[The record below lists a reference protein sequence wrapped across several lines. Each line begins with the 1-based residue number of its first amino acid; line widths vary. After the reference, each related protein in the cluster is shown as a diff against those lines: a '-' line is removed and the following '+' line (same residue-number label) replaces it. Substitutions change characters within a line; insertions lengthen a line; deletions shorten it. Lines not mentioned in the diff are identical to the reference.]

1 MTKHDPTEEA
11 ETLPGIPIAGSDLEG
26 FPSVPKIIGGG
37 GLSLNVE
44 VQHLVLNVT
53 ADASAPDT
61 ATISAVVVARSY
73 VILEGSVQPP
83 GTSGSRSWTA
93 VDFSL
98 IWELTNSTTV
108 SMWRNSTGPNQR
120 VNFAVIEYL

>member
-1 MTKHDPTEEA
+1 MTQHDPTDEA
-11 ETLPGIPIAGSDLEG
+11 ETIPGIPIAGSDLEK
-26 FPSVPKIIGGG
+26 FPSVAPIIGGG
-37 GLSLNVE
+37 GLSLNVD
-44 VQHLVLNVT
+44 VQHLILNVVQ
-53 ADASAPDT
+53 DAATKDT
-61 ATISAVVVARSY
+61 ITISAVDVTRSY

-83 GTSGSRSWTA
+83 GTSGSRSWTG